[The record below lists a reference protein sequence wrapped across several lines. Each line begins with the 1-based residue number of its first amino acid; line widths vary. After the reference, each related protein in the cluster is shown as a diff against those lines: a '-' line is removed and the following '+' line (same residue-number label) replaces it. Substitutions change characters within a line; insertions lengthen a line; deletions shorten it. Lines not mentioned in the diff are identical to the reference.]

1 MANKYE
7 RRRRSLKESPDRRE
21 NPYAS
26 PRSLP
31 VSGRRTVSQPPD
43 SGGQR
48 AGRGVVVV
56 ICCLLVLCTLA
67 VFMQTAGHG
76 FVNCDDNE
84 YVYENLYI
92 QHGLTP
98 ASAWWAITQAHS
110 ANWHPL
116 TWMSHMIDWQAFG
129 HWDADLGHY
138 VDSWVGGHHL
148 VNVLLHAVNAVLLF
162 LVFQAMTGATW
173 PSALVAAL
181 FAIHP
186 LHVES
191 VAWVTERKDLLSGL
205 FFLLTL
211 AAYKA
216 YATRP
221 FSWWRYALVIVSF
234 FLGLTAKSMLVTLP
248 LVMLLL
254 DYWPLRRIAPPRFS
268 KDALTAERLDTNPKR
283 ERGALAYAS
292 GWYDGLPRVLLEKL
306 PLLALS
312 AGSCVL
318 TLWAQNLVAARKP
331 LDMQYRLINALMSY
345 AAYIGQMFYPVEMV
359 VQYVHLGSAKLKVSH
374 TFVPLALLVPLTLA
388 VLWLGWRRR
397 YLAVGW
403 FWYVGMLVPVIGLV
417 QVGAQARAD
426 RYTYLTQI
434 GLYVMIAWGLRDVAK
449 AWRGWAVLYVAVAV
463 PIIAALA
470 VVAWKQTTYWRSG
483 LVLWEHSVACQEN
496 NDFAQNSY
504 GQALEN
510 DGRMDE
516 AMTHFARAVEIN
528 PKYLA
533 PRQHIAG
540 NLYKQGKSALALQ
553 VCDEALEVDPNDV
566 QSHFLR
572 AVALYGVH
580 QVEQSIREFQFV
592 IEKNPANEQAH
603 NNLALVLLQIRRYD
617 EAMKECQ
624 AALDLKPE
632 SPESHRTMASILLA
646 KNDVDGAIR
655 HFQFALKLKP
665 DDAQVQAELQNLLK
679 LRQGPAK

>member
-1 MANKYE
+1 
-7 RRRRSLKESPDRRE
+7 
-21 NPYAS
+21 
-26 PRSLP
+26 
-31 VSGRRTVSQPPD
+31 
-43 SGGQR
+43 
-48 AGRGVVVV
+48 
-56 ICCLLVLCTLA
+56 
-67 VFMQTAGHG
+67 
-76 FVNCDDNE
+76 
-84 YVYENLYI
+84 
-92 QHGLTP
+92 
-98 ASAWWAITQAHS
+98 
-110 ANWHPL
+110 
-116 TWMSHMIDWQAFG
+116 MIDWQLFG
-129 HWDADLGHY
+129 RWDANREHY
-138 VDSWVGGHHL
+138 VDSWPGGHHL
-148 VNVLLHAVNAVLLF
+148 VNLLLHAVNAVLLF

-181 FAIHP
+181 FAVHP

-191 VAWVTERKDLLSGL
+191 VAWVTERKDMLSGL

-211 AAYKA
+211 AAYQA

-221 FSWWRYALVIVSF
+221 FSWWRYGLVIVSF

-248 LVMLLL
+248 LLMLLL
-254 DYWPLRRIAPPRFS
+254 DFWPLRRIAPPRFS
-268 KDALTAERLDTNPKR
+268 KETLTAERLDTNPKR
-283 ERGALAYAS
+283 QRSGLAYAEPGDLAYAS
-292 GWYDGLPRVLLEKL
+292 GWYDGLPRIVLEKL

-318 TLWAQNLVAARKP
+318 TMWAQSLVMAYKP
-331 LDMQYRLINALMSY
+331 LAMQYRVGNALVSY
-345 AAYIGQMFYPVEMV
+345 AAYIGQMFYPAGMV
-359 VQYVHLGSAKLKVSH
+359 VQYVHPGPNLPWVDTYLPV
-374 TFVPLALLVPLTLA
+374 ALLVSVTLA
-388 VLWLGWRRR
+388 VFWLGWRRR

-449 AWRGWAVLYVAVAV
+449 AWRGWTVLYVAVAV
-463 PIIAALA
+463 PMIAALA

-504 GQALEN
+504 GEALEN

-516 AMTHFARAVEIN
+516 AMAHFARAMELN
-528 PKYLA
+528 PKYLS
-533 PRQHIAG
+533 PRCRIAG
-540 NLYKQGKSALALQ
+540 NLYKQGKSAEALA
-553 VCDEALEVDPNDV
+553 VCDGALEVDPDDV

-592 IEKNPANEQAH
+592 IEKNPAHEQAR
-603 NNLALVLLQIRRYD
+603 NNLAQVLLQNRRYD
-617 EAMKECQ
+617 EALKECQ

-632 SPESHRTMASILLA
+632 FPEAHHTMARILLA
-646 KNDVDGAIR
+646 KNDIDGAIR
-655 HFQFALKLKP
+655 HYQFLLKLTP
-665 DDAQVQAELQNLLK
+665 DNAQVQAELQTLLK
-679 LRQGPAK
+679 LRQGPANR

>member
-1 MANKYE
+1 
-7 RRRRSLKESPDRRE
+7 
-21 NPYAS
+21 
-26 PRSLP
+26 
-31 VSGRRTVSQPPD
+31 
-43 SGGQR
+43 
-48 AGRGVVVV
+48 
-56 ICCLLVLCTLA
+56 
-67 VFMQTAGHG
+67 
-76 FVNCDDNE
+76 
-84 YVYENLYI
+84 
-92 QHGLTP
+92 
-98 ASAWWAITQAHS
+98 
-110 ANWHPL
+110 
-116 TWMSHMIDWQAFG
+116 
-129 HWDADLGHY
+129 
-138 VDSWVGGHHL
+138 
-148 VNVLLHAVNAVLLF
+148 
-162 LVFQAMTGATW
+162 
-173 PSALVAAL
+173 
-181 FAIHP
+181 
-186 LHVES
+186 
-191 VAWVTERKDLLSGL
+191 
-205 FFLLTL
+205 
-211 AAYKA
+211 
-216 YATRP
+216 
-221 FSWWRYALVIVSF
+221 
-234 FLGLTAKSMLVTLP
+234 
-248 LVMLLL
+248 
-254 DYWPLRRIAPPRFS
+254 
-268 KDALTAERLDTNPKR
+268 
-283 ERGALAYAS
+283 
-292 GWYDGLPRVLLEKL
+292 
-306 PLLALS
+306 
-312 AGSCVL
+312 
-318 TLWAQNLVAARKP
+318 
-331 LDMQYRLINALMSY
+331 
-345 AAYIGQMFYPVEMV
+345 
-359 VQYVHLGSAKLKVSH
+359 
-374 TFVPLALLVPLTLA
+374 LALLVPLTLA